1 MAARKP
7 HELVTHGDVRVD
19 DYYWL
24 RDDDR
29 KDPRVLEHL
38 KVDPAGSEAA
48 RGCIHSSTLL
58 WWPGLSGYDHQKVR
72 SPAT

>member
-38 KVDPAGSEAA
+38 KVSLDGSEAA
-48 RGCIHSSTLL
+48 
-58 WWPGLSGYDHQKVR
+58 
-72 SPAT
+72 